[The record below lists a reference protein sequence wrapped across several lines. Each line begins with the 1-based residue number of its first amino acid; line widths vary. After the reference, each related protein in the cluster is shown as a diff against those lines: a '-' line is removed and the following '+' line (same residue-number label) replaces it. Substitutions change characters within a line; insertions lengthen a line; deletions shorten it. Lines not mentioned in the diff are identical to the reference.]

1 MAGMGTGSE
10 RTLRGLQGVAY
21 QIMAGNTMNSIVRT
35 FAPALALAL
44 AACGGQAESP
54 GTPPLAGARIGGPF
68 VLTDAAGK
76 VVRDTDF
83 AGKWR
88 IMYFGYTY
96 CPDVCPVDVQTI
108 AQGLAELEKRDPAL
122 AARVVPIFVT
132 VDPARDT
139 PAVLRQFTAAFSPRM
154 VGLTGSPQAVAQAEK
169 AYAVYASKGLAS
181 PGGYLVNHSRQTY
194 LMDPD
199 NRPLALVPQDETP
212 AAVADTIEK
221 WAK

>member
-1 MAGMGTGSE
+1 MTMR
-10 RTLRGLQGVAY
+10 RTPLL
-21 QIMAGNTMNSIVRT
+21 
-35 FAPALALAL
+35 PAVCPPVWLALCAALGL
-44 AACGGQAESP
+44 AACQSGSTTADAR
-54 GTPPLAGARIGGPF
+54 PPLEGAKIGGPF
-68 VLTDAAGK
+68 ALVDQNGRPVTD
-76 VVRDTDF
+76 RSF
-83 AGKWR
+83 AGKYR
-88 IMYFGYTY
+88 VMYFGYTY

-108 AQGLAELEKRDPAL
+108 AQGMAELEKRDPAL

-139 PAVLRQFTAAFSPRM
+139 PAVLKQFTAAFSPRM

-199 NRPLALVPQDETP
+199 NRPLALVPQDET
-212 AAVADTIEK
+212 AKAVADTIEK

>member
-1 MAGMGTGSE
+1 
-10 RTLRGLQGVAY
+10 
-21 QIMAGNTMNSIVRT
+21 MNRRSLAILA
-35 FAPALALAL
+35 FGLALAGCQSP
-44 AACGGQAESP
+44 ASSTSSSAEA
-54 GTPPLAGARIGGPF
+54 PPLAGAAIGGPF
-68 VLTDAAGK
+68 ALTDAKGRI
-76 VVRDTDF
+76 VTDRSF
-83 AGKWR
+83 AGQWR
-88 IMYFGYTY
+88 IMYFGYSF
-96 CPDVCPVDVQTI
+96 CPDVCPTD
-108 AQGLAELEKRDPAL
+108 AQAIGAGLRRFAERDPYR

>member
-1 MAGMGTGSE
+1 MTMRRTPPFLSAVCPALWLALCLAGCQSGSGTGSADT
-10 RTLRGLQGVAY
+10 R
-21 QIMAGNTMNSIVRT
+21 
-35 FAPALALAL
+35 
-44 AACGGQAESP
+44 
-54 GTPPLAGARIGGPF
+54 PPLAGAKIGGPF
-68 VLTDAAGK
+68 TLIDENGHTVTD
-76 VVRDTDF
+76 RSF
-83 AGKWR
+83 AGKYR
-88 IMYFGYTY
+88 VMYFGYTY

>member
-1 MAGMGTGSE
+1 M
-10 RTLRGLQGVAY
+10 TLR
-21 QIMAGNTMNSIVRT
+21 RT
-35 FAPALALAL
+35 PFLAPVCLALAL
-44 AACGGQAESP
+44 AACQSGAAP
-54 GTPPLAGARIGGPF
+54 DDARPPLAGAKIGGPF
-68 VLTDAAGK
+68 ALIDEDGRPVTE
-76 VVRDTDF
+76 RSF
-83 AGKWR
+83 AGR
-88 IMYFGYTY
+88 YRVMYFGYTY

-122 AARVVPIFVT
+122 AARVVPVFVT

-139 PAVLRQFTAAFSPRM
+139 PAVLKQFTAAFSPRM
-154 VGLTGSPQAVAQAEK
+154 VGLTGNPAAVAQAEK
-169 AYAVYASKGLAS
+169 AYAVYASKGLAT

-212 AAVADTIEK
+212 QAVADTIEK

>member
-1 MAGMGTGSE
+1 M
-10 RTLRGLQGVAY
+10 TLR
-21 QIMAGNTMNSIVRT
+21 RT
-35 FAPALALAL
+35 PFLAPVCLALAL
-44 AACGGQAESP
+44 TACQSGAAPDDAR
-54 GTPPLAGARIGGPF
+54 PPLAGAKIGGPF
-68 VLTDAAGK
+68 ALIDEDGRPVTE
-76 VVRDTDF
+76 RSF
-83 AGKWR
+83 AGR
-88 IMYFGYTY
+88 YRVMYFGYTY

-122 AARVVPIFVT
+122 AARVVPVFVT

-139 PAVLRQFTAAFSPRM
+139 PAVLKQFTAAFSPRM
-154 VGLTGSPQAVAQAEK
+154 VGLTGNPAAVAQAEK
-169 AYAVYASKGLAS
+169 AYAVYASKGLAT

-212 AAVADTIEK
+212 QAVADTIEK

>member
-1 MAGMGTGSE
+1 MRRTPSFLSAVCLAPCLAVLCLASCQSGTATDA
-10 RTLRGLQGVAY
+10 R
-21 QIMAGNTMNSIVRT
+21 
-35 FAPALALAL
+35 
-44 AACGGQAESP
+44 
-54 GTPPLAGARIGGPF
+54 PPLAGAKIGGPF
-68 VLTDAAGK
+68 ALIDENGRPVTD
-76 VVRDTDF
+76 RSF
-83 AGKWR
+83 AGKYR
-88 IMYFGYTY
+88 VMYFGYTY

-139 PAVLRQFTAAFSPRM
+139 PAVLKQFTAAFSPRL

>member
-1 MAGMGTGSE
+1 MY
-10 RTLRGLQGVAY
+10 RTPLLA
-21 QIMAGNTMNSIVRT
+21 ALC
-35 FAPALALAL
+35 LALGL
-44 AACGGQAESP
+44 AACQS
-54 GTPPLAGARIGGPF
+54 GTGPDSRPPLEGAKIGGPF
-68 VLTDAAGK
+68 ALIDGDGRPVTD
-76 VVRDTDF
+76 RSF
-83 AGKWR
+83 AGKYR
-88 IMYFGYTY
+88 VMYFGYTF

-139 PAVLRQFTAAFSPRM
+139 PAVLKQFTAAFSPRL

-212 AAVADTIEK
+212 VAVADTIEK

>member
-1 MAGMGTGSE
+1 MH
-10 RTLRGLQGVAY
+10 RTPL
-21 QIMAGNTMNSIVRT
+21 
-35 FAPALALAL
+35 PAALCLALGL
-44 AACGGQAESP
+44 AACQSGSAPDSR
-54 GTPPLAGARIGGPF
+54 PPLAGAKIGGPF
-68 VLTDAAGK
+68 ALIDEDGRPVTD
-76 VVRDTDF
+76 RSF
-83 AGKWR
+83 AGKYR
-88 IMYFGYTY
+88 VMYFGYTF

-194 LMDPD
+194 LMDP
-199 NRPLALVPQDETP
+199 NNKPVALIPADEGPT
-212 AAVADTIEK
+212 AVADALARWVK
-221 WAK
+221 

>member
-1 MAGMGTGSE
+1 MTMR
-10 RTLRGLQGVAY
+10 RTPSFL
-21 QIMAGNTMNSIVRT
+21 
-35 FAPALALAL
+35 PAVCLALGL
-44 AACGGQAESP
+44 AALGLASCQS
-54 GTPPLAGARIGGPF
+54 GTAADTRPPLAGAKIGGPF
-68 VLTDAAGK
+68 ALVDQNGRTVTD
-76 VVRDTDF
+76 RSF
-83 AGKWR
+83 AGKYR
-88 IMYFGYTY
+88 VMYFGYTY

-139 PAVLRQFTAAFSPRM
+139 PAVLKQFTAAFSPRL

-169 AYAVYASKGLAS
+169 AYAVYASKGLTS